1 MIRCT
6 CFDYKTATTHTYFMS
21 GFHLGKFCQ
30 KNSSG
35 SQTSVTHVTTFLS
48 YFSTV
53 LRFYAKISTTLVCS
67 SRQQDGECFPEVDSG
82 GNVFETMEGIL
93 YFSVFQIQ
101 RYGFDMANPNHRTAL
116 KHVPKTIIFTSN
128 WTMRAWVIFMCFQ
141 FAPSKGNLI
150 ISKET

>member
-6 CFDYKTATTHTYFMS
+6 CFDYKTAKTHTYFMS
-21 GFHLGKFCQ
+21 GFHLGKFCK

-35 SQTSVTHVTTFLS
+35 SQNSVTHVTTFLS

-67 SRQQDGECFPEVDSG
+67 SRQQYGERKWFTEVDSG
-82 GNVFETMEGIL
+82 ENVFETMEGIL

-101 RYGFDMANPNHRTAL
+101 RYGCHMANPNHRTDI

-128 WTMRAWVIFMCFQ
+128 WTMRAWVILMCFQ

-150 ISKET
+150 I